1 MKKRLNEPATKSWK
15 DIKDNVYGKKGT
27 ERRDELE
34 REFNSKMEINI
45 HKISCQFYIIPFV
58 KVTYDKVLNG
68 SYELIIGWFNI
79 GLSISY
85 KPKQR

>member
-1 MKKRLNEPATKSWK
+1 MKIT
-15 DIKDNVYGKKGT
+15 T
-27 ERRDELE
+27 
-34 REFNSKMEINI
+34 
-45 HKISCQFYIIPFV
+45 HKIAYQFYLLPFV

-85 KPKQR
+85 KPKFWFINQNKDDDNT

>member
-1 MKKRLNEPATKSWK
+1 MKIS
-15 DIKDNVYGKKGT
+15 
-27 ERRDELE
+27 
-34 REFNSKMEINI
+34 I
-45 HKISCQFYIIPFV
+45 HKIESQLYLLPFV

-68 SYELIIGWFNI
+68 SYEFVIGWFNI

>member
-1 MKKRLNEPATKSWK
+1 MKIRT
-15 DIKDNVYGKKGT
+15 
-27 ERRDELE
+27 
-34 REFNSKMEINI
+34 
-45 HKISCQFYIIPFV
+45 HKIAYQFYIIPFV

>member
-1 MKKRLNEPATKSWK
+1 MVNQVLTLQIKKMKIS
-15 DIKDNVYGKKGT
+15 
-27 ERRDELE
+27 
-34 REFNSKMEINI
+34 I
-45 HKISCQFYIIPFV
+45 HKIDSQLYLLPFV

-79 GLSISY
+79 GLSLFY